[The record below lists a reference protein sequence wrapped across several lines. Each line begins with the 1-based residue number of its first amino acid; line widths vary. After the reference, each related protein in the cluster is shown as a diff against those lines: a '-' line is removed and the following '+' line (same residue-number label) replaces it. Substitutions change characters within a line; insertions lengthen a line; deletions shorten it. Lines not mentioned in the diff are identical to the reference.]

1 MREGRKKTSDN
12 IEKGMKKADI
22 LVTQNDSLIIQY
34 LIFGFIMYTV
44 YII

>member
-1 MREGRKKTSDN
+1 MREGRKTSGN

-22 LVTQNDSLIIQY
+22 LVTQNDSLIIRY